1 MSTWRPSDPDGRE
14 REPRRVGESLD
25 RVTGSIGA
33 PRASTLSVVFT
44 TWERFVGEEIAA
56 HATPRSLREGVL
68 VVDVDEPAWAAQ
80 LGYMSS
86 QILAK
91 LQADVGPGEIAD
103 IRFAVAGA
111 NAPRGRRKTP

>member
-1 MSTWRPSDPDGRE
+1 MSTWRPSDPDGRD
-14 REPRRVGESLD
+14 REPRRIGESLD

-44 TWERFVGEEIAA
+44 TWEHFVGEEIAA

-68 VVDVDEPAWAAQ
+68 LVDVDQPAWAAQ
-80 LGYMSS
+80 LGFMSA

-91 LQADVGPGEIAD
+91 LQAEVGPGEIGE
-103 IRFAVAGA
+103 IRFRVAGTPD
-111 NAPRGRRKTP
+111 PRGRRKTP